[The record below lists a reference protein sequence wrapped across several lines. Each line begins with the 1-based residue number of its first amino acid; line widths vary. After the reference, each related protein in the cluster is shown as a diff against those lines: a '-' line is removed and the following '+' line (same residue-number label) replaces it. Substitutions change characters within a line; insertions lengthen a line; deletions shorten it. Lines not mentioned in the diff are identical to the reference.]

1 MCVDMAWT
9 YQLDGTIVVLGGR
22 CLATAVAVMVVV
34 RVESVKGKKSS
45 SR

>member
-9 YQLDGTIVVLGGR
+9 YQLDGTIVVLGVR

-34 RVESVKGKKSS
+34 RVESVKGKRSS